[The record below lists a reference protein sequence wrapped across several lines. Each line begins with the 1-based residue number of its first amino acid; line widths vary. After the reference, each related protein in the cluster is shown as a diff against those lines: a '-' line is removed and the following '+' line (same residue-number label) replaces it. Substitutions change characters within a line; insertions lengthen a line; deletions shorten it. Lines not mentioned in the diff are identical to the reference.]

1 MPGNHADIIHRGS
14 IAEISKTSA
23 TLLQSPEIT
32 VLINPATQKRPTPP
46 ESHHMNLIISVV
58 LPVFAIILTG
68 YLSRRQNLLG
78 DGASDALNGF
88 VFYIALPVLLF
99 KAMAE
104 VEVQTVLN
112 APYIATYLGG
122 QLIALTI
129 GMFVALK
136 YFDRSWAEAAT
147 HGTAGIYGNTGYLG
161 IPLVVTAFGAELL
174 PPVIIAVIINA
185 AFNIAVLTAF
195 IETGQHEGKGGQ
207 IARDVTMALVKN
219 PILIAPVL
227 GLGWALT
234 EWPLPTP
241 VVTYGTILG
250 AAAGPC
256 ALFSLGLFLYGKP
269 MSEGRGE
276 VASMTII
283 KLLIHPLATFAIG
296 YWLLADQPE
305 WFTICIL
312 MAALPTGANLFILT
326 QKYKVYVARTS
337 TAILVSTVLS
347 VGTLSAFLVWWG

>member
-1 MPGNHADIIHRGS
+1 
-14 IAEISKTSA
+14 
-23 TLLQSPEIT
+23 
-32 VLINPATQKRPTPP
+32 
-46 ESHHMNLIISVV
+46 MNLIISVV

-78 DGASDALNGF
+78 DGSSDALNGF

-99 KAMAE
+99 KAMAQVE
-104 VEVQTVLN
+104 VETVLN
-112 APYIATYLGG
+112 VPYIATYLGG
-122 QLIALTI
+122 QFVALTI
-129 GMFVALK
+129 GMVVARRLFK
-136 YFDRSWAEAAT
+136 RSYAEAAT

-161 IPLVVTAFGAELL
+161 IPLVVTAFGENLL

-185 AFNIAVLTAF
+185 ALNISVLTAF
-195 IETGQHEGKGGQ
+195 IETDKHKGGGFGVF
-207 IARDVTMALVKN
+207 RDVTLALAKN

-227 GLGWALT
+227 GLAYALTGWA
-234 EWPLPTP
+234 LPTP

-269 MSEGRGE
+269 LSEGRAE
-276 VASMTII
+276 VTSMTII
-283 KLLIHPLATFAIG
+283 KLLIHPLATFLLG
-296 YWLLADQPE
+296 LWLLADQPE
-305 WFTICIL
+305 WFTICVL

-326 QKYKVYVARTS
+326 QKYQVYVARTS